1 MIIFSLFFEIIY
13 SKKYSIGGGNIHK
26 NKVELIGKIT
36 SISDIKIDINNNKFM
51 FFDIV
56 QNEMIDNKIYNSSF
70 YKVRL
75 NNDLIIKYKELLIK
89 GNNLY
94 IDGYLHSYKKDTRLI
109 YYIYPKEI
117 IKLDEN
123 FNIENEI
130 PLISYDADGVMLWH
144 GKRCEAISPT
154 DEELKEIENLLN
166 RFK

>member
-1 MIIFSLFFEIIY
+1 MLLSN
-13 SKKYSIGGGNIHK
+13 GGGNINK

-51 FFDIV
+51 FFDVV

-130 PLISYDADGVMLWH
+130 PLISYDADGVILWH

-154 DEELKEIENLLN
+154 DEELKKIENLLN

>member
-1 MIIFSLFFEIIY
+1 MLL
-13 SKKYSIGGGNIHK
+13 SIGGANINK

-36 SISDIKIDINNNKFM
+36 SISDIKIDINDNKFM

-56 QNEMIDNKIYNSSF
+56 QNEMIDNKINNSSF
-70 YKVRL
+70 YKIRL
-75 NNDLIIKYKELLIK
+75 NNNLIIKYKEFLIK

-144 GKRCEAISPT
+144 GKRCEAIPPT

>member
-1 MIIFSLFFEIIY
+1 
-13 SKKYSIGGGNIHK
+13 IGGGNIHK
-26 NKVELIGKIT
+26 NKVELVGKVT
-36 SISDIKIDINNNKFM
+36 CISDIKTDINNNRFM

-75 NNDLIIKYKELLIK
+75 NNDLITKYKDILVK

-117 IKLDEN
+117 LKLDKDFN
-123 FNIENEI
+123 FENEI
-130 PLISYDADGVMLWH
+130 PMISYDTDGVMLWH
-144 GKRCEAISPT
+144 GKRCESIPPT
-154 DEELKEIENLLN
+154 EEELKEMEDLLSEF
-166 RFK
+166 R

>member
-1 MIIFSLFFEIIY
+1 
-13 SKKYSIGGGNIHK
+13 
-26 NKVELIGKIT
+26 
-36 SISDIKIDINNNKFM
+36 M

-75 NNDLIIKYKELLIK
+75 NNDLINKYNDILIK

-117 IKLDEN
+117 KKLDKDFN
-123 FNIENEI
+123 FEDEI
-130 PLISYDADGVMLWH
+130 PMISYDADGVMLWH
-144 GKRCEAISPT
+144 GKRCESIPPT
-154 DEELKEIENLLN
+154 KEELKEMEDLLSEF
-166 RFK
+166 R

>member
-1 MIIFSLFFEIIY
+1 
-13 SKKYSIGGGNIHK
+13 
-26 NKVELIGKIT
+26 
-36 SISDIKIDINNNKFM
+36 M

-75 NNDLIIKYKELLIK
+75 NNDLITKYQNLLIK

-117 IKLDEN
+117 LKLDKDFN
-123 FNIENEI
+123 FEDEI
-130 PLISYDADGVMLWH
+130 SMISYDTDGVMLWH
-144 GKRCEAISPT
+144 GKRCESIPPT
-154 DEELKEIENLLN
+154 EEELKEMEDLLSEF
-166 RFK
+166 R

>member
-1 MIIFSLFFEIIY
+1 M
-13 SKKYSIGGGNIHK
+13 KKFGGCNIHK
-26 NKVELIGKIT
+26 NKVELVGKIT

-75 NNDLIIKYKELLIK
+75 NNDLITKYKDILIK

-117 IKLDEN
+117 IKLDKDFN
-123 FNIENEI
+123 FENEI
-130 PLISYDADGVMLWH
+130 PMISYDTDGVMLWH
-144 GKRCEAISPT
+144 GKRCESIPPT
-154 DEELKEIENLLN
+154 EEELKEMEDLLSEF
-166 RFK
+166 R